1 MATYNKRGYRTPKE
15 KEEVEKL
22 DGSFIE
28 ETPTIDEKDSTTAGV
43 FNSLDET
50 ASKTEDWVLRNQK
63 YILTVL
69 GVAAVL
75 TVGYLLFQRFVAEP
89 KQVTAT
95 EDLFVAQKN
104 FQLAV
109 DATVPKVQ
117 DSLYALVL
125 KGSEGKQGTP
135 AIAEQFSGTD
145 SGNLA
150 NYYSGIASLN
160 LKKYDDAIK
169 YLEKFSSK
177 DAIVSTLAIGGI
189 GDAYAQKNDSNK
201 ALEFYIKAAQQTT
214 NELTTPRFL
223 LKAGQVA
230 FSLNNKADALKYFTE
245 IKEKYEATPEAQN
258 IDALIGMAQ

>member
-15 KEEVEKL
+15 KEEVEKSDATFL
-22 DGSFIE
+22 DE
-28 ETPTIDEKDSTTAGV
+28 APNVDEKDSTTAGV

-63 YILTVL
+63 YILGVL

-95 EDLFVAQKN
+95 EDMFVAQKN

-109 DATVPKVQ
+109 DATALKVQ
-117 DSLYALVL
+117 DSLFSLVL
-125 KGSEGKQGTP
+125 KGSEGKQGMP
-135 AIAEQFSGTD
+135 AIADQFSGTD

-150 NYYSGIASLN
+150 NYYAGIASLN

-169 YLEKFSSK
+169 YLEKFSSN
-177 DAIVSTLAIGGI
+177 DAIVGSLASGAI
-189 GDAYAQKNDSNK
+189 GDAWAQKKDASK
-201 ALEFYIKAAQQTT
+201 ALEFYIKAANQTT

-223 LKAGQVA
+223 YKAGQTA
-230 FSLNNKADALKYFTE
+230 FSLGNKTDALKYFTE
-245 IKEKYEATPEAQN
+245 IKEKYETAPEAQN

>member
-15 KEEVEKL
+15 KEEAEKL
-22 DGSFIE
+22 DTNFIE
-28 ETPTIDEKDSTTAGV
+28 ETPNIDDKDSTTAGV

-50 ASKTEDWVLRNQK
+50 ASKTEDWVLKNQK
-63 YILTVL
+63 YILGVL

-95 EDLFVAQKN
+95 DDLFVAQKN

-109 DATVPKVQ
+109 DATAPKLQ
-117 DSLYALVL
+117 DSLFTLVL

-135 AIAEQFSGTD
+135 AIADQFSGTD

-160 LKKYDDAIK
+160 LKKYDDAIN
-169 YLEKFSSK
+169 YLGKFVSK
-177 DAIVSTLAIGGI
+177 DAIVGSLATGAI
-189 GDAYAQKNDSNK
+189 GDAYAQKKDLNK
-201 ALEFYIKAAQQTT
+201 ALEYYIKAAQQTT

-223 LKAGQVA
+223 LKAGQTA
-230 FSLNNKADALKYFTE
+230 FSLNNKADALNYFTE
-245 IKEKYEATPEAQN
+245 IKEKHEATPEAQN

>member
-1 MATYNKRGYRTPKE
+1 MATYNKRGYKTPKE
-15 KEEVEKL
+15 KEEKVDNSNFVE
-22 DGSFIE
+22 E
-28 ETPTIDEKDSTTAGV
+28 NIDVNEADSTTAGV
-43 FNSLDET
+43 FSKLDEG
-50 ASKTEDWVLRNQK
+50 ASKTEAWVEKNQK
-63 YILTVL
+63 YILGVL

-95 EDLFVAQKN
+95 DDLFVAQKN

-109 DATVPKVQ
+109 DATAPKLQ
-117 DSLYALVL
+117 DSLFTLVL

-135 AIAEQFSGTD
+135 AIADQFSGTD

-160 LKKYDDAIK
+160 LKKYDDAIN
-169 YLEKFSSK
+169 YLGKFVSK
-177 DAIVSTLAIGGI
+177 DAIVGSLATGAI
-189 GDAYAQKNDSNK
+189 GDAYAQKKDLNK
-201 ALEFYIKAAQQTT
+201 ALEYYIKAAQQTT

-223 LKAGQVA
+223 LKAGQTA
-230 FSLNNKADALKYFTE
+230 FSLNNKADALNYFTE